1 MNAVVRCRW
10 KAVASM
16 ARKVEIVNME
26 AGYPTAEEARKRLAT
41 EIDVARKK
49 GVGLLKIVHGYGST
63 GKGGTLRKSLRTM
76 LLRMQQEGKIGRVIF
91 GEAWDLFDEP
101 SRNLIERYP
110 LIRGDRDIGRS
121 NAGITIVET
130 RGRQRNRSMSNDDD

>member
-1 MNAVVRCRW
+1 
-10 KAVASM
+10 M
-16 ARKVEIVNME
+16 ARKVETVNLE
-26 AGYPTAEEARKRLAT
+26 HGFPTAEEARQRLAT

-76 LLRMQQEGKIGRVIF
+76 LLRMQHEGKIGRVIF
-91 GEAWDLFDEP
+91 GESWDLFDEP
-101 SRNLIERYP
+101 SRNLMDRYP
-110 LIRGDRDIGRS
+110 LIRGDRDIGRG

-130 RGRQRNRSMSNDDD
+130 RGRQRSRTGQGDD